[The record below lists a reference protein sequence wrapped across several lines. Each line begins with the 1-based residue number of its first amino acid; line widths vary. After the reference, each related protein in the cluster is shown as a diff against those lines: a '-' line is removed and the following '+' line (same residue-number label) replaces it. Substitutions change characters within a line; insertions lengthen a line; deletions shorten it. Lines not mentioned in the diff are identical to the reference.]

1 MITRCGK
8 DTKPEGAEGAE
19 PAAGGNDAMDDD
31 ASAGKEAGG
40 EDGAAATDDKPKAA
54 EGEEGEDGAAATD
67 DKPKA
72 AEGEEGEE
80 ARAVREKREKNRQ
93 ALSSLRAS
101 APQLSALRSPNGAP
115 PQPSAPPGCRASPS
129 PRPPTSEYLLRNAVW
144 A

>member
-31 ASAGKEAGG
+31 ASAGKEAG
-40 EDGAAATDDKPKAA
+40 
-54 EGEEGEDGAAATD
+54 GEDGAAATD